1 MKLRIHYLELE
12 ISKLQHG
19 YDKLMA
25 KDEFEKILVA
35 IQDLNSLY
43 RLEKVFKELENLR
56 DTRVSAFHYIRDG
69 ENEPLKHYKAREVV
83 SRLQKMSQG
92 CKLLFKKNF
101 GSSFLSDLNKVLTD
115 NVKPQAAIAPLPDE
129 KSEADDWWV

>member
-1 MKLRIHYLELE
+1 MKLRIQDLELD
-12 ISKLQHG
+12 ISKLQQG

-25 KDEFEKILVA
+25 KDEFEKFLVA

-56 DTRVSAFHYIRDG
+56 DTAFHYIRDG
-69 ENEPLKHYKAREVV
+69 DYEPLKHYKAREVV
-83 SRLQKMSQG
+83 FRLQKMSQG